1 MGKLLLWAVV
11 IVVVLLVLRIVAR
24 SASNKGDDAPRAD
37 SLPRKTSAPPVDQ
50 PETMVR
56 CAHCG
61 IHMPRSEALLLNGET
76 WCSSDHAKLG
86 QRR

>member
-1 MGKLLLWAVV
+1 VGKLIFWA
-11 IVVVLLVLRIVAR
+11 IIIVAALLAAR
-24 SASNKGDDAPRAD
+24 LLARQHEKHNAEPKAG
-37 SLPRKTSAPPVDQ
+37 SLPRKETPPPMDQ

-76 WCSSDHAKLG
+76 WCSSEHAKLG
-86 QRR
+86 QHR

>member
-1 MGKLLLWAVV
+1 MGKLIFWAVV
-11 IVVVLLVLRIVAR
+11 ILALLLVARILAR
-24 SASNKGDDAPRAD
+24 HHEKRANPPQAG
-37 SLPRKTSAPPVDQ
+37 SLPRKAAAPSVDQ

-61 IHMPRSEALLLNGET
+61 IHMPRSEALLVNGDT
-76 WCSSDHAKLG
+76 WCSSEHAKLG